1 MGEAIKENRKCSLQ
15 SWGQTENCAV
25 LLKVPRSLLNG
36 WKLLFMKGTYT
47 NVKLS

>member
-15 SWGQTENCAV
+15 SWGQAENCAV
-25 LLKVPRSLLNG
+25 LLKVPKSLLNG
-36 WKLLFMKGTYT
+36 WKLLFMKGTCT